1 MCRIDPRVDF
11 AFKKLF
17 GSEENKDLLMGLIN
31 AIVAE
36 EDQAADIELKNPYSL
51 PAYQAGKMS
60 VLDIRAVDKAG
71 RWYNIDMQVSEDL
84 HFDKRALYYWA
95 RLVAEQLGEG
105 MIYRQLKKT
114 VSINI
119 LDFNFTPS
127 ETEFHNLYKITNVTT
142 GEDDRLHD
150 IFELH
155 YIELRKFR
163 KEYSEL
169 VRPLDRWL
177 AFLTRAHE
185 LTKGKVPE
193 PLSSDRLILEA
204 VDRMFNEEERAVY
217 QLRMQTLADAASVIA
232 SAEEKGLKQG
242 MEKGIEQAKI
252 EPTRKL
258 LDVLD
263 DASIAAKTGLAQSF
277 IAGMRP

>member
-1 MCRIDPRVDF
+1 
-11 AFKKLF
+11 
-17 GSEENKDLLMGLIN
+17 MGLIN

-36 EDQAADIELKNPYSL
+36 ED
-51 PAYQAGKMS
+51 QAGKMS

-155 YIELRKFR
+155 YIELR
-163 KEYSEL
+163 
-169 VRPLDRWL
+169 
-177 AFLTRAHE
+177 
-185 LTKGKVPE
+185 
-193 PLSSDRLILEA
+193 
-204 VDRMFNEEERAVY
+204 
-217 QLRMQTLADAASVIA
+217 
-232 SAEEKGLKQG
+232 
-242 MEKGIEQAKI
+242 
-252 EPTRKL
+252 L
-258 LDVLD
+258 LDMSTVHLERLRGRGSD
-263 DASIAAKTGLAQSF
+263 QPQRGRGGVHPQWLRWQ
-277 IAGMRP
+277 AGGCAGCADGVEPEGGTFTSHAHPHHR

>member
-1 MCRIDPRVDF
+1 MCRINPRVDF

-71 RWYNIDMQVSEDL
+71 RWYNIEMQVSEDL

-150 IFELH
+150 IFEL
-155 YIELRKFR
+155 R
-163 KEYSEL
+163 
-169 VRPLDRWL
+169 
-177 AFLTRAHE
+177 
-185 LTKGKVPE
+185 
-193 PLSSDRLILEA
+193 
-204 VDRMFNEEERAVY
+204 
-217 QLRMQTLADAASVIA
+217 
-232 SAEEKGLKQG
+232 
-242 MEKGIEQAKI
+242 
-252 EPTRKL
+252 L
-258 LDVLD
+258 LDM
-263 DASIAAKTGLAQSF
+263 KEGGK
-277 IAGMRP
+277 AGPAVSVTANGTVHLERLRGRGSDQPQRGRGGVHPQWLRWQAGGCAGGVEPEGGTFTSHEHPHHR